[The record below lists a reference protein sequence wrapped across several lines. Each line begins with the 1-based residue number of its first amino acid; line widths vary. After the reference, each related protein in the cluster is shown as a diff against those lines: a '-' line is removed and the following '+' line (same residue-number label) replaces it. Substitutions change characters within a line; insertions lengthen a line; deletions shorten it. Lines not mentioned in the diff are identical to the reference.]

1 MRPLMHH
8 DDRVARGICGTSRL
22 TPWPSP
28 ASLRS
33 DSDSRPYPGV
43 NRNLSDSRIRHTKSI
58 TLESSAL
65 RQRLHCAHIPQPYE
79 IKEIMA
85 INIQD
90 LHNNVLPVRMATN
103 ATTAKSLGIKFQ
115 LFITGTGGGEWYV
128 DCSDSG
134 PNMMKGNPGGADS
147 SITMSVEDFTRVY
160 ADWTLYD
167 TLYFQGK
174 VKISGKTI
182 LSAKLKAFYNL

>member
-1 MRPLMHH
+1 MISRASRFE
-8 DDRVARGICGTSRL
+8 RVAQGV
-22 TPWPSP
+22 
-28 ASLRS
+28 
-33 DSDSRPYPGV
+33 SDSRTY
-43 NRNLSDSRIRHTKSI
+43 LTTIQKERIVAI
-58 TLESSAL
+58 D
-65 RQRLHCAHIPQPYE
+65 IP
-79 IKEIMA
+79 
-85 INIQD
+85 N
-90 LHNNVLPVRMATN
+90 LHNNILPARLAAN

-115 LFITGTGGGEWYV
+115 LLITGTGGGEWYV

-134 PNMMKGNPGGADS
+134 PNMMMGNPGGADS
-147 SITMSVEDFTRVY
+147 TITMTVEDFTRVY